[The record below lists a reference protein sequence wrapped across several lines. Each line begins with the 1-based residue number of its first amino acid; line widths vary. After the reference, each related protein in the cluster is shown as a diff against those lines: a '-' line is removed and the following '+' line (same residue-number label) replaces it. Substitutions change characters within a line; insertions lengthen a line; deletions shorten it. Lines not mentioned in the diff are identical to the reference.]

1 MDAVTDKSQRPL
13 RERRLLLVGLFLA
26 ALTLLLGLSRIFS
39 LELWVVA
46 ALNWVDDLGRWGI
59 LVFILLYV
67 VFCICAV
74 PDLLPNLVAG
84 MVWGA
89 PTATLAVSIGRMLG
103 SSISF
108 LLMRTL
114 VSNWLQPF
122 IEEHPRFNLIR
133 RAVSEEGFKIIVL
146 LRLCP
151 VFPIN
156 FLHYA
161 LGLTNVSLLT
171 YMAAT
176 FVGMLPRT
184 FLVSYFGATGRGMAD
199 LYSGNVEEG
208 AQPLLFIGG
217 LVLTLLVTLLIAW
230 IAHRS
235 IKKIADSLPEPESR
249 S

>member
-1 MDAVTDKSQRPL
+1 MGSGTEKAPRPW
-13 RERRLLLVGLFLA
+13 RERRMLQVGIVLGV
-26 ALTLLLGLSRIFS
+26 LTLLLGLSRIFA

-46 ALNWVDDLGRWGI
+46 VLSTVDDMGRWGI
-59 LVFILLYV
+59 LVFMLLYI

-74 PDLLPNLVAG
+74 PDLAPNLVAG
-84 MVWGA
+84 MIWGT
-89 PTATLAVSIGRMLG
+89 PTATLAVSFGRMLG
-103 SSISF
+103 ASASF
-108 LLMRTL
+108 LIMRNL
-114 VSNWLQPF
+114 VSHWLQP
-122 IEEHPRFNLIR
+122 IIQEHPRFDLIR

-161 LGLTNVSLLT
+161 LGLTNVSLPT

-184 FLVSYFGATGRGMAD
+184 FLVAYFGATGRSLAD

-208 AQPLLFIGG
+208 FQPLFFVGG
-217 LVLTLLVTLLIAW
+217 LVLTLLVTALLAW
-230 IAHRS
+230 TAHRS
-235 IKKIADSLPEPESR
+235 LKKVVESLPE
-249 S
+249 